1 LQGLTVSAEAF
12 ESRLRILEEEILRLS
27 KLAAEYV
34 DQSEQDKCWLL
45 AQDLQREARELR
57 AQIRKESQSVA
68 EGHPDPSER
77 DRYPKQSGLFAG
89 CPPFAK
95 GGRKGRATLSR
106 FPD

>member
-1 LQGLTVSAEAF
+1 VSAEAF

-57 AQIRKESQSVA
+57 SEIKKTQEQSI
-68 EGHPDPSER
+68 HR
-77 DRYPKQSGLFAG
+77 DSLKSHLMGSFHRLTSWFNFKDRPIALPRSGA
-89 CPPFAK
+89 
-95 GGRKGRATLSR
+95 S
-106 FPD
+106 